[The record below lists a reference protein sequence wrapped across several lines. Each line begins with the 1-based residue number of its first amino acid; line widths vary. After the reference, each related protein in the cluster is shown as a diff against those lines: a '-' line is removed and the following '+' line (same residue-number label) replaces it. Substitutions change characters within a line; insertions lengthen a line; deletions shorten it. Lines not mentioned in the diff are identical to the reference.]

1 MSVQFYVDV
10 QKMYTKLALKCD
22 LRPLSICEEFGL
34 LEFCIVTNLI
44 QGMGKHASL
53 NVYLLGMTSVQL
65 CCLQNQ
71 TRDVLII
78 LSNIHVC
85 RAI

>member
-34 LEFCIVTNLI
+34 LEFCIVRNLI

-71 TRDVLII
+71 TRGVLII